1 MGCEMRIRIVIL
13 EARRADRIHGPYR
26 LRLQGDRRFFRFLRD
41 RTNNILK
48 IEVHDVD
55 VAGGEEIVDGGFR
68 DIVVEIGGLVAAHL
82 IRLEF

>member
-1 MGCEMRIRIVIL
+1 MCIVVANGFHHL
-13 EARRADRIHGPYR
+13 
-26 LRLQGDRRFFRFLRD
+26 
-41 RTNNILK
+41 TK

-55 VAGGEEIVDGGFR
+55 VAGGEIVIDGGFR